1 MNAQVFQRLILEV
14 FSKMNSRSTQPPPR
28 PSPWKGEGEGGG
40 VALIILLGVISG
52 LFLGWATAATA
63 AAPKPAS
70 APAAAPVP
78 AKEDF
83 KTLDTRV
90 QNLKQDVL
98 DLNRDM
104 FVLEEE
110 LLFPASTQLAVF
122 LSVDVGS
129 FFALD
134 SVELRMDNEVLT
146 HYLYT
151 DRENAALQRGGVQR
165 LYLGNLRTGKH
176 ELVAFFTGKGTHDR
190 DYRLGTSLNF
200 EKDTQPKYIELKI
213 RDKEQKLQ
221 PEFEVKV
228 WK

>member
-1 MNAQVFQRLILEV
+1 MRKRTTPGLTL
-14 FSKMNSRSTQPPPR
+14 SL
-28 PSPWKGEGEGGG
+28 WLL
-40 VALIILLGVISG
+40 VAVMLMIGSAGPVH
-52 LFLGWATAATA
+52 AAGS
-63 AAPKPAS
+63 KPAN
-70 APAAAPVP
+70 APAAAPP
-78 AKEDF
+78 PKEDF
-83 KTLDTRV
+83 KALDTRI
-90 QNLKQDVL
+90 QDLKQDVL

-122 LSVDVGS
+122 LSVDVGA

-134 SVELRMDNEVLT
+134 SVELRMDNQVLT

-151 DRENAALQRGGVQR
+151 DRENAALHRGGVQR
-165 LYLGNLRTGKH
+165 LYLGNIRTGKH

-200 EKDTQPKYIELKI
+200 DKDTQPKYIELKI

>member
-1 MNAQVFQRLILEV
+1 MTRWILA
-14 FSKMNSRSTQPPPR
+14 
-28 PSPWKGEGEGGG
+28 
-40 VALIILLGVISG
+40 VAMLTLGPVN
-52 LFLGWATAATA
+52 
-63 AAPKPAS
+63 PAS
-70 APAAAPVP
+70 AAGSKTTSAPATVAAP

-83 KTLDTRV
+83 KTLDTRI
-90 QNLKQDVL
+90 QGLKQDVL

-122 LSVDVGS
+122 LSVDVGAY
-129 FFALD
+129 FALD
-134 SVELRMDNEVLT
+134 SVELRVDNQVLT

-151 DRENAALQRGGVQR
+151 DRENAALHRGGVQR

-190 DYRLGTSLNF
+190 DYHLGTSLSF
-200 EKDTQPKYIELKI
+200 EKDTQAKYIELKI